1 MVQFNSKDNEILV
14 KIVFYGPGLSG
25 KTTNLQKLHEMMD
38 PGQRTDLFSVNTM
51 EDRTLFFD
59 LMPLDLGF
67 VYGNAIKLQIY
78 TVPGQVHYD
87 STRRIV
93 LSGADGV
100 IFVGD
105 SDRTKMDENVQSINN
120 LYHNL
125 QANRL
130 NIKEVPLVLQYNK
143 RDLPNAAP
151 IQLLEQKLNFRN
163 VPYFEA
169 VAVDGTGVM
178 ETFVEAVK
186 QTVRYIFQ
194 KYQLSKGIKNAD
206 ELLLKLENALT
217 QKVEAANAAKSKNE
231 PASQKPHP
239 TQEKDASS
247 RTVLKYTHN
256 VDRDDKESQS
266 QLLKKAITSNMETAR
281 LYTELK
287 KTQEAVIKKNEE
299 LGILYKQLEKSN
311 GENLKMRR
319 FLENLVNFAGEAII
333 TFNDL
338 WVIQNWNQAAEELF
352 GYNREQILNQN
363 INILFPEEA
372 MNNLNRVL
380 SFVKQG
386 KVVRGFETYLKNKA
400 GEKIHVNLT
409 FSPIKSKGENII
421 AFTAIVRDLSFI
433 SQMYKHLNRLQH
445 FEGVAGLMPHYL
457 QQIESKLNGT
467 DQNLLSSLNLMAR
480 MANASARNAQR
491 TNLNEVIIQVRKLVQ
506 PLLKR
511 HQVQWNEQ
519 LFPEMPNFESDPI
532 QLAQL
537 LLNLILNSVESFT
550 SDRTKNITLGTHF
563 SHGEILLQFIDNGMG
578 FSKEDLEHLLERQA
592 DQRRSAANLRLQLA
606 RDLATQNKGQLR
618 VDSAPGK
625 GTKVTLR
632 FKQT

>member
-38 PGQRTDLFSVNTM
+38 SSKRTDLFSVNTM

-59 LMPLDLGF
+59 LLPLDLGV
-67 VYGNAIKLQIY
+67 VYGNTIKLQIY

-100 IFVGD
+100 VFVAD
-105 SDRTKMDENVQSINN
+105 SDSAKMQENVQSINN

-125 QANRL
+125 QANRI

-143 RDLPNAAP
+143 RDLPNIAS
-151 IQLLEQKLNFRN
+151 IDTLEQKLNFRK
-163 VPYFEA
+163 VPHFEA
-169 VAVDGTGVM
+169 IAVNGEGVL

-206 ELLLKLENALT
+206 ELLDSLEKALT
-217 QKVEAANAAKSKNE
+217 KKVETAKAAKE
-231 PASQKPHP
+231 AEAEASGNPGEEKP
-239 TQEKDASS
+239 KDPSS

-256 VDRDDKESQS
+256 VNRDDKLSQD

-311 GENLKMRR
+311 SENLKMRR

-338 WVIQNWNQAAEELF
+338 WVVQNWNKSAEELF
-352 GYNREQILNQN
+352 GYQRNEIINKN
-363 INILFPEEA
+363 INVLFPEESID
-372 MNNLNRVL
+372 NLNHVL
-380 SFVKQG
+380 NYVKQG
-386 KVVRGFETYLKNKA
+386 KVVRGFETQLQNRKSERLK
-400 GEKIHVNLT
+400 VSLT
-409 FSPIKSKGENII
+409 FSPIQNQKNEIV
-421 AFTAIVRDLSFI
+421 AFTAIVSDLSFLNKMYGQLHRMQRYESVVGLLPDWLKVIQGKTNHGDLPI
-433 SQMYKHLNRLQH
+433 SQPIDL
-445 FEGVAGLMPHYL
+445 
-457 QQIESKLNGT
+457 IT
-467 DQNLLSSLNLMAR
+467 NLAY
-480 MANASARNAQR
+480 AEEYQAQT
-491 TNLNEVIIQVRKLVQ
+491 TNLNQVVTKVRHLAQ
-506 PLLKR
+506 PMFRSQKIDWR
-511 HQVQWNEQ
+511 EQ
-519 LFPEMPNFESDPI
+519 LNPDMPNFKADPN
-532 QLAQL
+532 QLAQII
-537 LLNLILNSVESFT
+537 LNLILNAAASFKH
-550 SDRTKNITLGTHF
+550 DQPKKITLGTHF
-563 SHGEILLQFIDNGMG
+563 MDSEILLQFIDNGQG
-578 FSKEDLEHLLERQA
+578 FAKDELDQLFQSNLDPQKKMSHLRIQMTRELVQ
-592 DQRRSAANLRLQLA
+592 
-606 RDLATQNKGQLR
+606 QNKGQLR
-618 VDSAPGK
+618 IDSAPGK

-632 FKQT
+632 FQRV

>member
-25 KTTNLQKLHEMMD
+25 KTTNLQKLHELTD

-59 LMPLDLGF
+59 LLPLDLGV
-67 VYGNAIKLQIY
+67 VYGNTIKLQIY

-100 IFVGD
+100 VFVAD
-105 SDRTKMDENVQSINN
+105 SDKAKMADNVQSINN

-125 QANRL
+125 QANRI

-143 RDLPNAAP
+143 RDLPNIAD
-151 IQLLEQKLNFRN
+151 IKTMEQKLNFRN
-163 VPYFEA
+163 VPHFEA
-169 VAVDGTGVM
+169 VAVDGVGVL

-206 ELLLKLENALT
+206 ELIGSLEKALT
-217 QKVEAANAAKSKNE
+217 KKVDEARAAKEAAQPKPEEKI
-231 PASQKPHP
+231 PAQK
-239 TQEKDASS
+239 DSGN

-256 VDRDDKESQS
+256 VDRDDKLSQD

-311 GENLKMRR
+311 SENLKMRR

-338 WVIQNWNQAAEELF
+338 WVIQNWNKAAEELF
-352 GYNREQILNQN
+352 GYGRNQIINQN
-363 INILFPEEA
+363 INILFPSENIED
-372 MNNLNRVL
+372 LNHVL
-380 SFVKQG
+380 NYVKQG
-386 KVVRGFETYLKNKA
+386 KVVRGFETYLKNQA
-400 GEKIHVNLT
+400 GKRLKVNLT
-409 FSPIKSKGENII
+409 FSPIKNQKSDIV
-421 AFTAIVRDLSFI
+421 AFTAIVRDLSSLSEMHAHIHRLQRFESIAGVLPEYLNQLGASTKANDSQFETIRSLI
-433 SQMYKHLNRLQH
+433 SQMSQSQQANVQSVNINSIVAQVRLLATPLLDKH
-445 FEGVAGLMPHYL
+445 
-457 QQIESKLNGT
+457 QIEW
-467 DQNLLSSLNLMAR
+467 R
-480 MANASARNAQR
+480 
-491 TNLNEVIIQVRKLVQ
+491 
-506 PLLKR
+506 
-511 HQVQWNEQ
+511 EQ
-519 LFPEMPNFESDPI
+519 LFPQMTDFKADVNQI
-532 QLAQL
+532 TQV
-537 LLNLILNSVESFT
+537 LLNLILNAISGFSLDQ
-550 SDRTKNITLGTHF
+550 SKNITLGTHQ
-563 SHGEILLQFIDNGMG
+563 SGEEILLQFIDNGRGMA
-578 FSKEDLEHLLERQA
+578 KEEL
-592 DQRRSAANLRLQLA
+592 DQLFQSNM
-606 RDLATQNKGQLR
+606 DPGKGQIHLR
-618 VDSAPGK
+618 IQMTRELVKQNNGQMRIDSAPGK
-625 GTKVTLR
+625 GTKITLR
-632 FKQT
+632 FKQS